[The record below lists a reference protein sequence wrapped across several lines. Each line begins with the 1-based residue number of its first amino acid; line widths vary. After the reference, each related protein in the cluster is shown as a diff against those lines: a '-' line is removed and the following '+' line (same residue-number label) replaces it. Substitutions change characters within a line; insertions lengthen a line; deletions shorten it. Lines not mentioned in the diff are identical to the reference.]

1 MYKLIKGIL
10 EFRQK
15 YLQYYRKHFGHL
27 AEGQSPDALLIA
39 CCDSRVAPNAFAST
53 NPGDVFVMRNVGNI
67 VPTFES
73 LLTHMGTSEAATIEF
88 SLRYLPVKDIIVC
101 GHSDCGAMRALMSGA
116 DAIPDPHL
124 RQWLKH
130 SGCDGTQKGC
140 VPGVDCSLAPHNQL
154 SQKNVLQQVAHL
166 KTYPNVL
173 KRMQEGSLNLHAWYF
188 DLAEGDIYSY
198 EEEFQRFVL
207 LDEEEAQRILKRLK

>member
-1 MYKLIKGIL
+1 
-10 EFRQK
+10 
-15 YLQYYRKHFGHL
+15 
-27 AEGQSPDALLIA
+27 
-39 CCDSRVAPNAFAST
+39 
-53 NPGDVFVMRNVGNI
+53 
-67 VPTFES
+67 
-73 LLTHMGTSEAATIEF
+73 
-88 SLRYLPVKDIIVC
+88 
-101 GHSDCGAMRALMSGA
+101 
-116 DAIPDPHL
+116 
-124 RQWLKH
+124 
-130 SGCDGTQKGC
+130 

-188 DLAEGDIYSY
+188 DLAKGDIYSY